1 MAWRA
6 GHREAKKNF
15 KSHIVKFACIAALL
29 RIRGARTGIKGMGL
43 WVLARQIQPGS
54 LFTSLCL
61 WRQDKN
67 RKHRAT
73 GGLDSSLCLAS
84 CYTYHLTPFSLLI
97 YQIIGSDHMSSK
109 IPFNIW
115 ACSLWLY
122 CPQKWQNFLMI
133 LYSHSKNPSLLILWI
148 FVP

>member
-6 GHREAKKNF
+6 GHREAKKNMR
-15 KSHIVKFACIAALL
+15 SQIVKCACITALL
-29 RIRGARTGIKGMGL
+29 RITGARTVIKGMRL
-43 WVLARQIQPGS
+43 WVLARRIQAGS

-61 WRQDKN
+61 RRQDKN

-73 GGLDSSLCLAS
+73 VGLDSSLCLAS
-84 CYTYHLTPFSLLI
+84 CYTYNLTPFSLLI

-122 CPQKWQNFLMI
+122 CLQKWQKFLMI
-133 LYSHSKNPSLLILWI
+133 LILK
-148 FVP
+148 F